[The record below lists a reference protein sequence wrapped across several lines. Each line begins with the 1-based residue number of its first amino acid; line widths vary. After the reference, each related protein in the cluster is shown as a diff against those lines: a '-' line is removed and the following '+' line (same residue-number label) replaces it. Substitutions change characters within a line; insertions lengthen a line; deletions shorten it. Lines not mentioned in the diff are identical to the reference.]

1 MNRLTRVA
9 ILAVALAA
17 ILGSA
22 LGGANGAAA
31 ANGAGQWYGPN
42 DKGCYFYY
50 NGYAYTAAAC
60 PRTDGNTYYYSLDQ
74 SGRWIQVATVGY
86 ASDGSLSIWYL
97 GLEHDTLYPSS
108 VTLGAPNY
116 RFLTGNPVIDQ
127 IVIGYLNGT
136 NTNTLKPDCVYVA
149 HNGNTCYYY

>member
-9 ILAVALAA
+9 ILVLALAA

-22 LGGANGAAA
+22 LGGANGAEAA
-31 ANGAGQWYGPN
+31 SGSAQWVPHTDGCAYYWNGA
-42 DKGCYFYY
+42 
-50 NGYAYTAAAC
+50 AYTAAAC
-60 PRTDGNTYYYSLDQ
+60 LRTGGDLYFYSRDQ
-74 SGRWIQVATVGY
+74 NGQWIHVATVGH

-116 RFLTGNPVIDQ
+116 RFLTGNPVVDQ
-127 IVIGYLNGT
+127 ILIGYLSGT
-136 NTNTLKPDCVYVA
+136 NSNTLKPDCVYVA
-149 HNGNTCYYY
+149 HNTCYYY